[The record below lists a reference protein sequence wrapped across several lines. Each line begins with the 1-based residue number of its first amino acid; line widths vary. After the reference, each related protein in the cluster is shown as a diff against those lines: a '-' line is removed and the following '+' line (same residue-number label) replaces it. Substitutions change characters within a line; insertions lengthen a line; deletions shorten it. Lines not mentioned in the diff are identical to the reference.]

1 MRERL
6 PHVPV
11 RARARA
17 WRRCVRTFWLAPWAV
32 RRARVAPVLHRR
44 LWIDAGCVAYG
55 GGCSIDFARAP
66 ASRGGCWPAIA
77 RGTALRDGE
86 EARPR
91 LGAPPM
97 HCRSAPLQAAV
108 VRQFTPCN
116 ARARGVLRAWA
127 RPRGSA
133 QGACQAARPSEQ
145 SGGLQAALSRRS
157 TSGTAPRK
165 RRRAAGGTARTS
177 RRVRARGKKRTLRR
191 CCKRGLIYT
200 HSPNSREAHSPA
212 QVPSSERT
220 PTEQKS
226 EWNTTGA
233 YGGGGGWSD
242 HPPPPP

>member
-6 PHVPV
+6 PRVPV

-91 LGAPPM
+91 PGARPM
-97 HCRSAPLQAAV
+97 HRRSAPLQAAV

-145 SGGLQAALSRRS
+145 SGGLQAAHGGRS
-157 TSGTAPRK
+157 TSHWAAPK
-165 RRRAAGGTARTS
+165 RRRAAGGGREGGNLPKSQSPIFFFPTFPSCRAPRGSFMSAGVPTPCRQTAS
-177 RRVRARGKKRTLRR
+177 
-191 CCKRGLIYT
+191 I
-200 HSPNSREAHSPA
+200 A
-212 QVPSSERT
+212 QQPSSSAQT
-220 PTEQKS
+220 H
-226 EWNTTGA
+226 A
-233 YGGGGGWSD
+233 
-242 HPPPPP
+242 